1 MKVMIDQNP
10 AISENYA
17 EIHCS
22 ARTEEI
28 IWAAG
33 LLKGIDR
40 RLSGKAAGEQRQLI
54 PANIFYFESVDKK
67 TFAYLENSVWEVGI
81 TLKEAEELFSD
92 LGFVRIN
99 KATVVNLYKIESIR
113 NDFEMRVLVRL
124 ENQELLVIN
133 RRYKKDFNEC
143 LNRIKERLMG
153 GYNETDQ

>member
-1 MKVMIDQNP
+1 M
-10 AISENYA
+10 
-17 EIHCS
+17 
-22 ARTEEI
+22 
-28 IWAAG
+28 
-33 LLKGIDR
+33 
-40 RLSGKAAGEQRQLI
+40 
-54 PANIFYFESVDKK
+54 
-67 TFAYLENSVWEVGI
+67 
-81 TLKEAEELFSD
+81 FSD